1 MIEND
6 RWCISVYFSRTWR
19 LKSQD
24 IGRFWRRCC
33 SLPPMHLHVA
43 GNSSPWIRLSR
54 KLWSSWGGGPT
65 TKTRPFKHVFFSN
78 RKSHH
83 SRCTSN
89 KSLSNA
95 VAAWK
100 TCQTCCCF
108 FVFFWGG
115 FSQAQGG
122 EIQSI
127 SALLGA
133 LVLHGFFLVEVVE
146 DEKIE
151 ASSFWMQGSDTGG
164 GTLSRLNNGEA
175 FFKKIKIP
183 RPIPMPLSYF
193 LRQR

>member
-43 GNSSPWIRLSR
+43 GNSSPWIRLFQKIVKFLR
-54 KLWSSWGGGPT
+54 WGTHNKNSKT
-65 TKTRPFKHVFFSN
+65 TCFFFKQ
-78 RKSHH
+78 KISHH

-108 FVFFWGG
+108 FLGGFLRLKAVRSNQSQLCWELWSFIVFFGRSRRRRKNWGQLLLNAREWHWG
-115 FSQAQGG
+115 WDSQ
-122 EIQSI
+122 
-127 SALLGA
+127 
-133 LVLHGFFLVEVVE
+133 
-146 DEKIE
+146 
-151 ASSFWMQGSDTGG
+151 
-164 GTLSRLNNGEA
+164 
-175 FFKKIKIP
+175 
-183 RPIPMPLSYF
+183 
-193 LRQR
+193 